1 MYRAFYH
8 KEGFLAY
15 IQSKFLQFDDA
26 IKLRHFNENETLRE
40 KRDIIRRKI
49 EDSLPVVFEQEG
61 IDCPSY
67 KFEDQGSYSI
77 GTGIK
82 PLDGD
87 FDIDQGLYFDTS
99 ITKWPDP
106 VKLKELIFKTVE
118 NHTQKVSVRRSC
130 VTVFYS
136 MDGEP
141 CYHVDVAIYSDSKSN
156 LGEIPYIAIG
166 KLNSSSLNRF
176 WEKSDQAHLEG
187 LIKNK
192 HSGEDAAQ
200 FRRVIRYLKRW
211 KDYQK
216 SNAELASIT
225 GIALTILVYNHF
237 TPQYKDLF
245 SKSQD
250 DLLALKSTLD
260 NYVSMLRTGTNEIIL
275 PVAPY
280 NNLLEKLTKIQL
292 QEFENKA
299 IELQRSL
306 EIAYQDADPIR
317 ACIELRKMFGDDFPE
332 TTLEESAR
340 KNTPA
345 ITHSGQSA
353 EEMI

>member
-1 MYRAFYH
+1 MFGFFH
-8 KEGFLAY
+8 KEDILAY
-15 IQSKFLQFDDA
+15 IQSKFLQFHDA

-49 EDSLPVVFEQEG
+49 SDRLSDVFEQEG

-67 KFEDQGSYSI
+67 KFEDQGSYSF

-87 FDIDQGLYFDTS
+87 FDIDQGLYFDTPIS
-99 ITKWPDP
+99 RWPDP
-106 VKLKELIFKTVE
+106 VQLKELVFKTVE
-118 NHTQKVSVRRSC
+118 NHTRKVSVRRSC
-130 VTVFYS
+130 ITVFYS
-136 MDGEP
+136 IDDEP
-141 CYHVDVAIYSDSKSN
+141 CYHVDVAIYSKSKSN
-156 LGEIPYIAIG
+156 PGGMAHIAKG
-166 KLNSSSLNRF
+166 KLNSSPFNRF
-176 WEKSDQAHLEG
+176 WEMSDQACLEDM
-187 LIKNK
+187 IKNK
-192 HSGEDAAQ
+192 HFGEDAAQ
-200 FRRVIRYLKRW
+200 FRRVVRYLKRW

-216 SNAELASIT
+216 SKSELASIT

-237 TPQYKDLF
+237 TPQYKDYF

-260 NYVSMLRTGTNEIIL
+260 NYVSMLRTGTNEIFL

-280 NNLLEKLTKIQL
+280 NNLLEKLTEKQL
-292 QEFENKA
+292 QEFEKKTF
-299 IELQRSL
+299 ELQRSL
-306 EIAYQDADPIR
+306 EKAYQDADPIR
-317 ACIELRKMFGDDFPE
+317 SCLELREMFGDDFPE

-353 EEMI
+353 EEII